1 MTLSTPSTR
10 ALVTRVD
17 LPEQEPHYD
26 ERDTTYPQLALLEE
40 VKVTV
45 DIRLGSAE
53 MSIKELLALQSGA
66 VVELD
71 RHLGDTVDVLLNDKT
86 VARAEIVAL
95 GEQFGIRIT
104 EISTHP

>member
-1 MTLSTPSTR
+1 MTLSTPPNR
-10 ALVTRVD
+10 PLVMRVD
-17 LPEQEPHYD
+17 LPEQEPVYD
-26 ERDTTYPQLALLEE
+26 DRNTTRPQLALLEE

-71 RHLGDTVDVLLNDKT
+71 RHLGDAVDVLLNEKS

>member
-1 MTLSTPSTR
+1 MTLSTPPTR
-10 ALVTRVD
+10 PLVMRVD
-17 LPEQEPHYD
+17 LPEQEPVFD
-26 ERDTTYPQLALLEE
+26 DRNTTRPQLALLEE

-71 RHLGDTVDVLLNDKT
+71 RHLGDAVDVLLNDKR